1 MGACCEALGLPI
13 PLLSTEY
20 PNYLT
25 WRNGRKSEAVV
36 VPAPISDARRVRAA
50 VGLLL
55 TPLPDAAK
63 KTGPSV
69 RTLPRPPPLPGHSV
83 HGRVCKHKPVHA
95 QVNLTIQKFCGGGA
109 GGVPTGLHG
118 ETVYQLSSR
127 RSSSTH
133 QLAST
138 SRQCHSMSSTTSG
151 ISTS

>member
-63 KTGPSV
+63 KTGPSLH
-69 RTLPRPPPLPGHSV
+69 TLPRPPPPYQDTPFTV
-83 HGRVCKHKPVHA
+83 A
-95 QVNLTIQKFCGGGA
+95 YANINLFTLKSI
-109 GGVPTGLHG
+109 
-118 ETVYQLSSR
+118 
-127 RSSSTH
+127 
-133 QLAST
+133 
-138 SRQCHSMSSTTSG
+138 
-151 ISTS
+151 